1 MTTGI
6 VRRIDE
12 LGRIVIPKEI
22 RKTLRI
28 KNGDNLEILLDG
40 ETINL
45 RKYSQ
50 IENVMDMANVYA
62 EGFNQVL
69 KYNIIITDTDKVIAA
84 AGNLRKKYLE
94 QGISDSLT
102 SMIERRDN
110 LVSKGRGNIE
120 IIPSIM
126 EYGYYTMSSIIN
138 NGDAIGAVIILSID
152 TPILPQ
158 EEKLSM
164 ILANILSNYLM

>member
-1 MTTGI
+1 
-6 VRRIDE
+6 
-12 LGRIVIPKEI
+12 
-22 RKTLRI
+22 
-28 KNGDNLEILLDG
+28 
-40 ETINL
+40 
-45 RKYSQ
+45 
-50 IENVMDMANVYA
+50 MDMANVYA